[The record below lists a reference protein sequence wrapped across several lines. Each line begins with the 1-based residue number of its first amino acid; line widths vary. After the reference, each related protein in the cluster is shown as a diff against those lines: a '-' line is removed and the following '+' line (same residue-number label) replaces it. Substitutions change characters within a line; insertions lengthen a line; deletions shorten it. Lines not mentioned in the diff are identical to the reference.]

1 MAMEYCQQSAM
12 VSLLIVLDVL
22 SSPLL
27 PPVERIAVEAAT
39 AATAAAEEMAEEEED
54 EDEEGR
60 VSRTEN
66 VPGGDSRRTSLEVQ
80 KVRALQTRDSDIW
93 SCLASWSSVLDI
105 GAAVLGSSLL
115 G

>member
-39 AATAAAEEMAEEEED
+39 AATAAAEEMA
-54 EDEEGR
+54 DEEGR

-105 GAAVLGSSLL
+105 GAAVVGSSLL